1 MCLIRKIMCYKNLR
15 IVLSLVI
22 AAQLLLRSE
31 GFAQLYSSAELD
43 KRYDMVLK
51 NPSVEIES
59 TDAIN
64 HLYNFRFYE
73 ADREIRWLKYRFPH
87 HPMPHFML
95 ALAEWWKIVPNTN
108 VTQYDDK
115 MIMHL
120 DSAIYLAKRLYGDVE
135 NKVEPAFFLAAS
147 YAFKGRLHSERK
159 QWAKATFAGKN
170 ALKYLEECK
179 GKGELS
185 PELLFGDGIYN
196 YYAQWIPRE
205 YPALKPILAF
215 FPKGNKELGIKQLEE
230 VANQAFYTRT
240 EARYFLLQIYSMEN
254 KYNKAY
260 ELAKY
265 MHQTYPNNP
274 YFERYYCRTAFVTA
288 RAQEA
293 QAAALRILQKIEEGK
308 PGYEGVSGR
317 NAAYVLG
324 FYAYNLQRDFSSAKE
339 YYQKAVEFS
348 RQTGDTK
355 AGYFIASL
363 IGLGKIAQH
372 ENKVEEATN
381 YYKEA
386 MNAASK
392 KSAQYKEAKEAID
405 SLKKERRRQRRAKS

>member
-1 MCLIRKIMCYKNLR
+1 MLRRVTGFFFLSGVMVFLNCY
-15 IVLSLVI
+15 S
-22 AAQLLLRSE
+22 AH
-31 GFAQLYSSAELD
+31 GQLYSSAELD
-43 KRYDMVLK
+43 KNYDMVLK

-59 TDAIN
+59 TEAIN
-64 HLYNFRFYE
+64 LLYNFRFHE
-73 ADREIRWLKYRFPH
+73 ADREIRWLKYRFPN

-95 ALAEWWKIVPNTN
+95 ALAEWWKIVPNTD
-108 VTQYDDK
+108 VTLYDDR
-115 MIMHL
+115 MLMHL
-120 DSAIYLAKRLYGDVE
+120 DSAIALGKKLYAQKE
-135 NKVEPAFFLAAS
+135 NKVEPAFFLSAS

-205 YPALKPILAF
+205 YPALKPILMF

-240 EARYFLLQIYSMEN
+240 EARYFLLQIYSMEDQ
-254 KYNKAY
+254 YEKAL
-260 ELAKY
+260 ELARY
-265 MHQTYPNNP
+265 MNKTYPDNP
-274 YFERYYCRTAFVTA
+274 YFERYLCRTAFVA
-288 RAQEA
+288 GRASEA
-293 QAAALRILQKIEEGK
+293 QAAARSILNKISLGK
-308 PGYEGVSGR
+308 TGYEGVSGR

-324 FYAYNLQRDFSSAKE
+324 YYNYHHFRNLSAAQE
-339 YYQKAVEFS
+339 YYTRAIEFS

-355 AGYFIASL
+355 AGYYISSL
-363 IGLGKIAQH
+363 IGLGKIAQS
-372 ENKVEEATN
+372 EKKVEEAIG

-386 MNAASK
+386 MDAAPK
-392 KSAQYKEAKEAID
+392 KSNQHDEAKKAIE
-405 SLKKERRRQRRAKS
+405 SLKKDRRKQRNTK